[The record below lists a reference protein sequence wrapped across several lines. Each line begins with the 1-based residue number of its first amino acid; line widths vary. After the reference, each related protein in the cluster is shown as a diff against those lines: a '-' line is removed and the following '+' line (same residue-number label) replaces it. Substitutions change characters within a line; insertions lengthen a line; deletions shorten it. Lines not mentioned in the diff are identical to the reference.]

1 MSGGLIVNGI
11 VDYYELLGV
20 HDDVYSD
27 EVKKAWRNVSKELH
41 PDMQGT
47 RTIYQ
52 DLRKVYP
59 LLLFCFF
66 VCSSV

>member
-41 PDMQGT
+41 PDMQG
-47 RTIYQ
+47 Q
-52 DLRKVYP
+52 DTQALTAVVNHACDTLMDP
-59 LLLFCFF
+59 A
-66 VCSSV
+66 